1 MRLTVHVAEAKKQ
14 KIEVPSKEKPGT
26 FVKKEVLYNTLSF
39 TDVKE
44 DGGLGLGAFLTK
56 EFIAFRFPIDGKT
69 IDYFALL
76 FLCVPKRKRGP
87 VCCCS
92 FAAVMV
98 VLL

>member
-44 DGGLGLGAFLTK
+44 SDVTRILQEIESTGQG
-56 EFIAFRFPIDGKT
+56 I
-69 IDYFALL
+69 
-76 FLCVPKRKRGP
+76 P
-87 VCCCS
+87 VKHYLS
-92 FAAVMV
+92 TDSIPGINRYKKK
-98 VLL
+98 